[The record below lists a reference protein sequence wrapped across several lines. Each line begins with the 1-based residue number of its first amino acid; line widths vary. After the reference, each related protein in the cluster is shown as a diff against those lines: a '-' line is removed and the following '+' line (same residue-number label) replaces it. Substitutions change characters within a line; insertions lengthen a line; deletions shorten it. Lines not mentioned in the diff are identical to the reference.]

1 MRTVSTAFRLAA
13 FAQETGEVPL
23 VLIEIAHDDLA
34 TPIRIVDNREDVV
47 SGGNTFLAF
56 PCSIVLPEDREDVL
70 PTVQI
75 VVQNVGRE
83 ITDGVRAL
91 STPPTVRIAVVLA
104 SSPST
109 IEIGWMEFS
118 LSDVAW
124 DALTVEGTFGP
135 PPILNESF
143 PALVYSPADFP
154 GLF

>member
-23 VLIEIAHDDLA
+23 VLLEITHPDLA

-56 PCSIVLPEDREDVL
+56 PCEIVFPEDREDAL
-70 PTVQI
+70 PVCRI

-91 STPPTVRIAVVLA
+91 TSAPTIKVAAVLA

-118 LSDVAW
+118 LAEVSW

-135 PPILNESF
+135 PPVLNEPF
-143 PALVYSPADFP
+143 PSLLYTPADFP